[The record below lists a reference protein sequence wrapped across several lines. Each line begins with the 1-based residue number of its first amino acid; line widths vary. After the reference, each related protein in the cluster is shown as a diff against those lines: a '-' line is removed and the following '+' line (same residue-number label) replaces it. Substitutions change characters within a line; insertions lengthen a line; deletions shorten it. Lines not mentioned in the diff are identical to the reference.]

1 MASLIINEQQL
12 RNEILE
18 KLDPALR
25 YVMSNVYMA
34 AQKAITTNVYGVAKP
49 EEYHRTFEFLHA
61 WQYDVHTYQT
71 GSIYRQN
78 LSDTSSMYSTDVDI
92 EGQYYYDP
100 NIIHTMDR
108 DMGQHVSIIDGTD
121 IREALADIIFLGEA
135 GHIFGTGYW
144 TQRRNAMRELFSYV
158 TVSKLK
164 KWFSEGCQRAGID
177 IVHKGNI
184 TLYRR

>member
-1 MASLIINEQQL
+1 MIGAH
-12 RNEILE
+12 
-18 KLDPALR
+18 
-25 YVMSNVYMA
+25 
-34 AQKAITTNVYGVAKP
+34 VYGVAVP

-61 WQYDVHTYQT
+61 WNYDVHTYQT

-100 NIIHTMDR
+100 NMIGTMNQYT
-108 DMGQHVSIIDGTD
+108 GQHVSIIDGSD

-144 TQRRNAMRELFSYV
+144 TQKRNAMKELFSHV

-164 KWFSEGCQRAGID
+164 KWFTEGCQRAGIN
-177 IVHKGNI
+177 IAHKGSI